1 MTRRDGAIVAG
12 PDDDDLDPNGPDDD
26 DELDEDELETPP
38 AQQQGPTREELL
50 AEVQRLR
57 RGNTRNNRELQKT
70 RQVTAWMKKH
80 GITDLEQ
87 WLADQQT
94 PSDSPGEVSG
104 SPTETLGTPPGH
116 VDNPPAPSAPPAPPA
131 PPSEAEVER
140 RVRLELERRQA
151 QDDERVDKLTQSLRA
166 SAIQAALSGARF
178 SGTVAT
184 ALKVIDQS
192 KIEVDADGNVTGV
205 DDAVAELRAEIPEWF
220 RRPAQTTAPSPTRNG
235 GAVDGGEKRPPAA
248 KPRRWEDQIVDRW
261 RGGR

>member
-12 PDDDDLDPNGPDDD
+12 PDDDDLDPNSPDDD
-26 DELDEDELETPP
+26 DELDDDEPETP

-70 RQVTAWMKKH
+70 RAVTQWMKKH

-87 WLADQQT
+87 WLADQQS
-94 PSDSPGEVSG
+94 PSDGPGEVSG
-104 SPTETLGTPPGH
+104 SPTETLGAPPGY
-116 VDNPPAPSAPPAPPA
+116 VDNPPAPPA
-131 PPSEAEVER
+131 PPTPPAPTEAEVER
-140 RVRLELERRQA
+140 RVRLELERQRA
-151 QDDERVDKLTQSLRA
+151 QDEERVDKLTQQLRA

-205 DDAVAELRAEIPEWF
+205 DEAVQELRAEIPEWF
-220 RRPAQTTAPSPTRNG
+220 RRTAPPAANPTRNG